1 MSLNSLGNCIMYFLL
16 SESVAMFLHFCMEI
30 VAKGCEA
37 LVGTLDLHP
46 IRLDHRLREGR
57 RRESVVGDMRRKN
70 EDMRG
75 EQEGSEEALTAS
87 NSILIS
93 PPPSPRLLSTTR
105 RTKSSNL

>member
-1 MSLNSLGNCIMYFLL
+1 MKAKNTYRLIGRVNGVIGFAESGIHKL
-16 SESVAMFLHFCMEI
+16 SI
-30 VAKGCEA
+30 DEA

-57 RRESVVGDMRRKN
+57 RRESVVGDMRKN

>member
-1 MSLNSLGNCIMYFLL
+1 MKAKNTYRLIGRVNGVIGFAESGIHKL
-16 SESVAMFLHFCMEI
+16 SI
-30 VAKGCEA
+30 DEA

-57 RRESVVGDMRRKN
+57 RRESVVGDMRKN

-87 NSILIS
+87 NSIMIS

>member
-1 MSLNSLGNCIMYFLL
+1 MKAKNTYRLIGRVNGVIGFAESGIHKL
-16 SESVAMFLHFCMEI
+16 SI
-30 VAKGCEA
+30 DEA

-46 IRLDHRLREGR
+46 IRLDHRLREGK
-57 RRESVVGDMRRKN
+57 RRESVVGDMRKN

>member
-1 MSLNSLGNCIMYFLL
+1 MKAKNTYRLIGRVNGVIGFAESGIHKL
-16 SESVAMFLHFCMEI
+16 SI
-30 VAKGCEA
+30 DEA

-105 RTKSSNL
+105 HTKSSNL